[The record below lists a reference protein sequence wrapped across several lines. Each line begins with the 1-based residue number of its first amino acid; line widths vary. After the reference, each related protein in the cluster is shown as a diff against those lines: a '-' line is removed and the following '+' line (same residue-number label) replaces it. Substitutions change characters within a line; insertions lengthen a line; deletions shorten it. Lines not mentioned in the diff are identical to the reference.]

1 MEQLERKMKAN
12 GYEEKVPEA
21 LKASNIEKLQGL
33 KKKVADTEE
42 AITKFERLLK
52 FEEESK

>member
-42 AITKFERLLK
+42 AITKFERLLIL
-52 FEEESK
+52 EAESK